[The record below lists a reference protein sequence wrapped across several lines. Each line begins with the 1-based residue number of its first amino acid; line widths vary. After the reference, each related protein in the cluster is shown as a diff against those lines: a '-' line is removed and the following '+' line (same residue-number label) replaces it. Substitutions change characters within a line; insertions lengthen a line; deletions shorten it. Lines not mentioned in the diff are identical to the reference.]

1 MAFAHITDWFWAIAW
16 LQQVTNPPDTTSLQC
31 PQFVLPK
38 TEVDSMFRLLFQIRV
53 VSIVLVSLLLIF
65 LPLVGGQT
73 KGDVYLGY
81 SFVSSGL
88 TLGSNG
94 SVSSASAGRASL
106 NGWEA
111 SASVRLFH
119 WLQAVGDVGGGYG
132 TVPVVFSSILG
143 SEKLNVN
150 TSPHTYLFGPRASVS
165 VGRLRP
171 FGQALFGLAH
181 QSVSANA
188 FISNVGQR
196 DNAFAFDL
204 GGGVDFRL
212 VSRVAWRVQ
221 ADYLQTKVFDS
232 TQHDPRISTGIVLRF

>member
-1 MAFAHITDWFWAIAW
+1 M
-16 LQQVTNPPDTTSLQC
+16 S
-31 PQFVLPK
+31 
-38 TEVDSMFRLLFQIRV
+38 RLLSQFRGL
-53 VSIVLVSLLLIF
+53 SIVLVSSLLIF
-65 LPLVGGQT
+65 SPVVSGQT

-88 TLGSNG
+88 TVRSCCFSG

-111 SASVRLFH
+111 SASVVFLP
-119 WLQAVGDVGGGYG
+119 WLRAVGDVAGGYG

-143 SEKLNVN
+143 SGKLNVN
-150 TSPHTYLFGPRASVS
+150 TNLHTYLFGVRASAS
-165 VGRLRP
+165 VGRLAP
-171 FGQALFGLAH
+171 FGQALIGLAQ

-188 FISNVGQR
+188 FITNVGQR
-196 DNAFAFDL
+196 DSALAFDL
-204 GGGVDFRL
+204 GGGIDFRL

-221 ADYLQTKVFDS
+221 ADYLQTKLFDS

>member
-1 MAFAHITDWFWAIAW
+1 MFGW
-16 LQQVTNPPDTTSLQC
+16 LS
-31 PQFVLPK
+31 QF
-38 TEVDSMFRLLFQIRV
+38 SA
-53 VSIVLVSLLLIF
+53 VSAVLVSFLLIF
-65 LPLVGGQT
+65 SPVVIGQT

-88 TLGSNG
+88 TVGSCCFSG
-94 SVSSASAGRASL
+94 SVGSASAGRASL

-119 WLQAVGDVGGGYG
+119 WLRAVGEVGGGYG
-132 TVPVVFSSILG
+132 TVPVVFTSILG

-150 TSPHTYLFGPRASVS
+150 TSLHTYLFGPRASVS
-165 VGRLRP
+165 VGRLSP

-188 FISNVGQR
+188 FITNVGQQ

-204 GGGVDFRL
+204 GGGLDFRL
-212 VSRVAWRVQ
+212 ASRVAWRIQ

>member
-1 MAFAHITDWFWAIAW
+1 
-16 LQQVTNPPDTTSLQC
+16 
-31 PQFVLPK
+31 
-38 TEVDSMFRLLFQIRV
+38 MFRLLSQFRMV
-53 VSIVLVSLLLIF
+53 FVFLVSFLLIF
-65 LPLVGGQT
+65 SPVVSGQT
-73 KGDVYLGY
+73 KEDVYLGY

-88 TLGSNG
+88 TIGSCCFSG
-94 SVSSASAGRASL
+94 SVGSASTGRVSL

-119 WLQAVGDVGGGYG
+119 WLRAIGDVGGGYG

-143 SEKLNVN
+143 SGKVNVN
-150 TSPHTYLFGPRASVS
+150 TNLHTYLFGPRASVS

-188 FISNVGQR
+188 FITNVGQR
-196 DNAFAFDL
+196 DNAFALDL
-204 GGGVDFRL
+204 GGGIDVRL
-212 VSRVAWRVQ
+212 VSIAAWRVH

>member
-1 MAFAHITDWFWAIAW
+1 
-16 LQQVTNPPDTTSLQC
+16 
-31 PQFVLPK
+31 
-38 TEVDSMFRLLFQIRV
+38 MFRLLFSV
-53 VSIVLVSLLLIF
+53 VSIVLVFS
-65 LPLVGGQT
+65 PPVSGQT

-81 SFVSSGL
+81 SFFSSGL
-88 TLGSNG
+88 TVGSCCFSG

-119 WLQAVGDVGGGYG
+119 WLRAVGDAGGGYG

-150 TSPHTYLFGPRASVS
+150 TSLHTYLLGPRASVS
-165 VGRLRP
+165 VGRLSP

-181 QSVSANA
+181 QSVSASA

-196 DNAFAFDL
+196 DNALAFDL

-212 VSRVAWRVQ
+212 ASRVAWRVQ

>member
-1 MAFAHITDWFWAIAW
+1 MEFFNTHAW
-16 LQQVTNPPDTTSLQC
+16 LQQVTNPPDATSLQC
-31 PQFVLPK
+31 PQFVLSK
-38 TEVDSMFRLLFQIRV
+38 TEGDSMFRLLFPIGV
-53 VSIVLVSLLLIF
+53 GSVVLVSLLLIF
-65 LPLVGGQT
+65 SPLVGGQT

-88 TLGSNG
+88 TVGSCCFSG
-94 SVSSASAGRASL
+94 SGSASAGRASL

-119 WLQAVGDVGGGYG
+119 GREAVGEVGGGYG
-132 TVPVVFSSILG
+132 RVPVFFPSILG

-150 TSPHTYLFGPRASVS
+150 TSLHTYLFGPRASVS

-188 FISNVGQR
+188 FITNVGQR
-196 DNAFAFDL
+196 DNAFALDL
-204 GGGVDFRL
+204 GGGIDFRL
-212 VSRVAWRVQ
+212 AAEWLGAFRRTTCKPRS
-221 ADYLQTKVFDS
+221 S
-232 TQHDPRISTGIVLRF
+232 TPPNTIRA

>member
-1 MAFAHITDWFWAIAW
+1 
-16 LQQVTNPPDTTSLQC
+16 V
-31 PQFVLPK
+31 
-38 TEVDSMFRLLFQIRV
+38 FRLLSQISL
-53 VSIVLVSLLLIF
+53 VSIVLVSFLLIF
-65 LPLVGGQT
+65 TPVVSGQT

-88 TLGSNG
+88 TVSSCCFSGA
-94 SVSSASAGRASL
+94 VSSASAGRASL

-119 WLQAVGDVGGGYG
+119 WLRVVGDVSGSYG

-143 SEKLNVN
+143 TEKLDVN
-150 TSPHTYLFGPRASVS
+150 TNLYTYLFGPRASVS

-188 FISNVGQR
+188 FITNVGQQ

-204 GGGVDFRL
+204 GGGVDVRL

-221 ADYLQTKVFDS
+221 ADYLQSKVFDS
-232 TQHDPRISTGIVLRF
+232 TRHDPHISTGIVLRF

>member
-1 MAFAHITDWFWAIAW
+1 M
-16 LQQVTNPPDTTSLQC
+16 PPSEMQPVPTS
-31 PQFVLPK
+31 
-38 TEVDSMFRLLFQIRV
+38 
-53 VSIVLVSLLLIF
+53 
-65 LPLVGGQT
+65 
-73 KGDVYLGY
+73 
-81 SFVSSGL
+81 
-88 TLGSNG
+88 G